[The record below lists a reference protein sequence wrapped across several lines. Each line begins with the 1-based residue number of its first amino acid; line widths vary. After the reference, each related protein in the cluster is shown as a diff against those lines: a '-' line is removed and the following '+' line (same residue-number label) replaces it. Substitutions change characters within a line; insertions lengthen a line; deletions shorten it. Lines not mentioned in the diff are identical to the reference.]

1 MAMNDTSRRAR
12 VLIADDDEAIRH
24 LIVSLLRRSGF
35 DTVEA
40 VDGFAAIV
48 CIDREPFDALVVDMM
63 MPRVDGFGVVMHLV
77 DVHNHMLKKTV
88 VVTALPANSTSRRLQ
103 DVCTVMSKPFD
114 CGELLD
120 AVQQCAIR

>member
-1 MAMNDTSRRAR
+1 MNDTLRRAR
-12 VLIADDDEAIRH
+12 VLIADDDESIRR
-24 LIVSLLRRSGF
+24 LIASLLKRSGF

-48 CIDREPFDALVVDMM
+48 CLDREPFDALVVDMM
-63 MPRVDGFGVVMHLV
+63 MPRVDGLGVVMHLV
-77 DVHNHMLKKTV
+77 DVHDHMLKKTV
-88 VVTALPANSTSRRLQ
+88 VVTALPASAASRRLG

-114 CGELLD
+114 CAELVN